1 MLDTTG
7 RAVRRVYASGWAAT
21 GARSVL
27 AATMIDAYAAADAI
41 MGNHF
46 GDGPGGGAE
55 VVPVQ
60 GEGYSNDVL
69 VSVDVDLESVPRTV
83 KQGVTEKRVV
93 EYDEWKKF
101 DGEEM
106 RRGIE
111 RGKERERIGWEEV
124 HEFLM
129 SA

>member
-1 MLDTTG
+1 M
-7 RAVRRVYASGWAAT
+7 
-21 GARSVL
+21 
-27 AATMIDAYAAADAI
+27 
-41 MGNHF
+41 
-46 GDGPGGGAE
+46 
-55 VVPVQ
+55 VPVQ

-111 RGKERERIGWEEV
+111 RGKERERIGWE
-124 HEFLM
+124 FLM